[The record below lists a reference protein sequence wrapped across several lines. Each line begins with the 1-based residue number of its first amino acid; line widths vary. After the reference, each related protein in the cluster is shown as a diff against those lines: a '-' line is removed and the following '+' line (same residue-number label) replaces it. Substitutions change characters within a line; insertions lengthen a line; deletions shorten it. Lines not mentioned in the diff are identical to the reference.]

1 MTTIRSRLLLVLGG
15 LTFIVVSL
23 MGAAYLLNDGAD
35 RRMRALLETRVLPLQ
50 HLKAI
55 SDAYAVDIVDTSHK
69 VRGGTFDF
77 EKGIASVEASVRTIN
92 DRWAQFRATPHGE
105 EERALIAEVEAQKS
119 RTDAGVRQQLQILRG
134 GSLSAIAAFNDQ
146 QLYPIIE
153 PMTAIID
160 KLVML
165 KIAQAESATRQASV
179 QAAAIGQAMWFAL
192 ALFLAALIYA
202 QRMAIGQV
210 LQPLARLSDSVGR
223 IGAGHLDKAVPDQDR
238 KDEVGAMA
246 RTIENLRN
254 TSLAHRA
261 AEEER
266 LSAAQAAIQ
275 KRDAVLGSVRALAE
289 RVGEAVGA
297 VQRTTQAIAATA
309 SIVGAQAGDS
319 AKRASAAEMSLN
331 ANNEAI
337 QSMASATSQLS
348 SSIEE
353 VSAQGGRIVE
363 FVDAVAS
370 RAGSAGS
377 ELDHLHDIAA
387 RAQSSVELIASV
399 ASQTNLLALNATIE
413 AARAGEAGRGFA
425 VVAAEVKSLAEQAG
439 RAAADIRDLIMS
451 MNGTATAL
459 QTAMSEVLG
468 GVGDLKAVATYM
480 RDAVDEQT
488 RATAAIGRNIEE
500 TARGSGEVLADVQE
514 MNRSAHDTDSA
525 AVGLASVLTD
535 LNEASEKLAADMDAF
550 AARMEAA

>member
-105 EERALIAEVEAQKS
+105 EEKALIAEVEAQKS

-275 KRDAVLGSVRALAE
+275 KRDAVLGSVGRSPSGSEKPSERCSGRRRPSPRRPLSSRASRRL
-289 RVGEAVGA
+289 R
-297 VQRTTQAIAATA
+297 
-309 SIVGAQAGDS
+309 QAGIRGRNEPQCEQRSHPVDGVGHL
-319 AKRASAAEMSLN
+319 AA
-331 ANNEAI
+331 
-337 QSMASATSQLS
+337 
-348 SSIEE
+348 
-353 VSAQGGRIVE
+353 VE
-363 FVDAVAS
+363 FHRGGFGAGRADRRVRRCGGEPRGIGGF
-370 RAGSAGS
+370 RAGSP
-377 ELDHLHDIAA
+377 A
-387 RAQSSVELIASV
+387 RYRRPAQSSVELIASV